1 MEFST
6 LGSPVLQDHNF
17 RTLKSILHGIK
28 FTCPIKRKAPKYC
41 TFVKIIAPQP
51 AYGTYITPSP
61 ATNIC
66 IIEIQIPGALLKK
79 KTWAP
84 GKCKFFLWLVLLDCC
99 WTTSRRKCH
108 GLQPL
113 RMTTSVSSACKR
125 KRLLEICCCVVSWQ
139 GKSGTESWCAWVGR
153 PFHLVVAA
161 LILLRGGCVLVKSY
175 QNLIASAS
183 TS

>member
-1 MEFST
+1 MEDESMEFST

-66 IIEIQIPGALLKK
+66 IIEIQIPVALLKK
-79 KTWAP
+79 YEPPVNANSFCGWFYLVVTDCIKEKAP
-84 GKCKFFLWLVLLDCC
+84 WPSGQRQVYPLLARGRDCY
-99 WTTSRRKCH
+99 
-108 GLQPL
+108 
-113 RMTTSVSSACKR
+113 TSVA
-125 KRLLEICCCVVSWQ
+125 
-139 GKSGTESWCAWVGR
+139 
-153 PFHLVVAA
+153 
-161 LILLRGGCVLVKSY
+161 
-175 QNLIASAS
+175 
-183 TS
+183 